1 MNTGIKVILLN
12 LWPSNE
18 YISLYLQGESN
29 DFETLLDCIK
39 LLLVG
44 SVVHYVRPKFNVLVI
59 QIPAKQ
65 KGTTGVS
72 GSWEFAAW
80 EADNSVLGKLLRN
93 VKPT

>member
-29 DFETLLDCIK
+29 DFETLLHCIK

-44 SVVHYVRPKFNVLVI
+44 SVVHYVRPKFNVLVV
-59 QIPAKQ
+59 QIPTKQ

-72 GSWEFAAW
+72 GSREFAAW
-80 EADNSVLGKLLRN
+80 DADNSALGKLLRN